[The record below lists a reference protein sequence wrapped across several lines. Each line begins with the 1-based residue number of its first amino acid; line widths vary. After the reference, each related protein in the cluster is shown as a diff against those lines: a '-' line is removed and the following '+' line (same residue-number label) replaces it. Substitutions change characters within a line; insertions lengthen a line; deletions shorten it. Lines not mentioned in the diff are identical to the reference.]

1 MSQEMLESEHAA
13 KEQKYLQKL
22 EALRDSKRPENEII
36 NFIDANAPTRYTPE
50 DVITRSSALY
60 TFVNSK

>member
-22 EALRDSKRPENEII
+22 EALRNSKRSENEII
-36 NFIDANAPTRYTPE
+36 NFIDTNAPTRYTPE